1 MRIIAALDILGGKC
15 VRLTRG
21 DFSTV
26 KIYNQNPVEVAK
38 EIENNGIKYLHF
50 VDLDG
55 AKNKMIIN
63 YKILEKITSKTNL
76 KIDLGGGIRSDQDLR
91 IAFAS
96 GARQVTAG
104 SIAVTSP
111 DIVLHWLSK
120 YGNQMII
127 LGADAVNRKI
137 VINGWQKESDE
148 DVVSFIKGFWSKG
161 IKYAICTDVDR
172 DGMMQGPAAG
182 LYREILS
189 SVKVSLIAS
198 GGIST
203 IKDIEEINSA
213 GCEGVIVGKA
223 IYEGKIQLKELRDLC

>member
-21 DFSTV
+21 DFSTM
-26 KIYNQNPVEVAK
+26 KIYNENPIEVAK
-38 EIENNGIKYLHF
+38 EIEDNGIKYLHF

-63 YKILEKITSKTNL
+63 YRILEKITSRTNL
-76 KIDLGGGIRSDQDLR
+76 KIDFGGGIRSDQDLR

-111 DIVLHWLSK
+111 NMVLRWLSK
-120 YGNQMII
+120 YGNQKII
-127 LGADAVNRKI
+127 LGADAINRRI
-137 VINGWQKESDE
+137 VINGWQQESDE
-148 DVVSFIKGFWSKG
+148 DVISFIKGFWSKG

-172 DGMMQGPAAG
+172 DGMMQGPSTG
-182 LYREILS
+182 LYGEILS
-189 SVKVSLIAS
+189 STKVSLIAS

-203 IKDIEEINSA
+203 IKDIEEIKSA
-213 GCEGVIVGKA
+213 GCEGVIIGKA
-223 IYEGKIQLKELRDLC
+223 LYEGKIKLKELRELC

>member
-21 DFSTV
+21 DFSTM
-26 KIYNQNPVEVAK
+26 KIYNENPVEVAK
-38 EIENNGIKYLHF
+38 EIENNGIKYLHI

-63 YKILEKITSKTNL
+63 YKILERITSKTNL
-76 KIDLGGGIRSDQDLR
+76 KIDFGGGIRSDQDLR

-96 GARQVTAG
+96 GVRQVTAG

-111 DIVLHWLSK
+111 DIVFHWLSK
-120 YGNQMII
+120 YGNQKII
-127 LGADAVNRKI
+127 LGADAINRKI
-137 VINGWQKESDE
+137 VINGWQQRSNE

-161 IKYAICTDVDR
+161 IKYTICTDVDR

-189 SVKVSLIAS
+189 SVKVNLIAS

-203 IKDIEEINSA
+203 IKDIEEMNSA
-213 GCEGVIVGKA
+213 GCEGVIIGKA
-223 IYEGKIQLKELRDLC
+223 LYEGKIKLRELRELC

>member
-21 DFSTV
+21 DFSTM
-26 KIYNQNPVEVAK
+26 KIYNENPVEVAK
-38 EIENNGIKYLHF
+38 EIENSGIKYLHF

-63 YKILEKITSKTNL
+63 YRILEKITSKTNL
-76 KIDLGGGIRSDQDLR
+76 KIDFGGGIRSDQDLR
-91 IAFAS
+91 IAFTS
-96 GARQVTAG
+96 GARQVIAG

-111 DIVLHWLSK
+111 DRVLHWLSK
-120 YGNQMII
+120 YGNQKII
-127 LGADAVNRKI
+127 LGADAINRKI
-137 VINGWQKESDE
+137 VINGWQQESDE

-161 IKYAICTDVDR
+161 IKYAICTDVNR

-189 SVKVSLIAS
+189 SIKVNLIAS

-223 IYEGKIQLKELRDLC
+223 LYEGKIKLSELRELC

>member
-21 DFSTV
+21 DFSTM
-26 KIYNQNPVEVAK
+26 KIYNENPVEVAK

-63 YKILEKITSKTNL
+63 YRILEKITSKTNL
-76 KIDLGGGIRSDQDLR
+76 KIDFGGGIRSDQDLR
-91 IAFAS
+91 IAFTS
-96 GARQVTAG
+96 GARQVIAG

-111 DIVLHWLSK
+111 DRVLHWLSK
-120 YGNQMII
+120 YGNQKII
-127 LGADAVNRKI
+127 LGADVINRKI
-137 VINGWQKESDE
+137 VINGWQQESDE

-189 SVKVSLIAS
+189 SIKVNLIAS

-223 IYEGKIQLKELRDLC
+223 LYEGKIKLSELRELC

>member
-15 VRLTRG
+15 VRLTHG
-21 DFSTV
+21 DFSTM
-26 KIYNQNPVEVAK
+26 KIYNENPVEVAK

-63 YKILEKITSKTNL
+63 YRILEKITSKTNL
-76 KIDLGGGIRSDQDLR
+76 IIDFGGGIRSDQDLR
-91 IAFAS
+91 IAFTS

-111 DIVLHWLSK
+111 DRVLHWLSK
-120 YGNQMII
+120 YGNQKII
-127 LGADAVNRKI
+127 LGADVINRKI
-137 VINGWQKESDE
+137 VINGWQQESDE

-161 IKYAICTDVDR
+161 IKYAICTDVNR

-189 SVKVSLIAS
+189 SIKINLIAS

-213 GCEGVIVGKA
+213 GCEGVIIGKA
-223 IYEGKIQLKELRDLC
+223 LYEGKIKFRELRELC

>member
-21 DFSTV
+21 DFSTM
-26 KIYNQNPVEVAK
+26 KIYNENPVEVAK

-55 AKNKMIIN
+55 AKNKMIVN
-63 YKILEKITSKTNL
+63 YRILEKITSKTNL
-76 KIDLGGGIRSDQDLR
+76 KIDFGGGIRSDQDLR
-91 IAFAS
+91 IAFTS
-96 GARQVTAG
+96 GARQVIAG

-111 DIVLHWLSK
+111 DRVLHWLSK
-120 YGNQMII
+120 YGNQKII
-127 LGADAVNRKI
+127 LGADVINRKI
-137 VINGWQKESDE
+137 VINGWQQESDE

-189 SVKVSLIAS
+189 SIKVNLIAS

-223 IYEGKIQLKELRDLC
+223 LYEGKIKLSELRELC